1 MKNVLIDSDVILDFF
16 FDRTPFAKDATILL
30 SLCEAGKIKGFIT
43 PVITSNIYYL
53 LRRTAN
59 HKKVTKKLIQ
69 LLTFIDVLTMDKS
82 IFEQALISGFTDFED
97 ALQNY
102 AAIQHGKINTIVT
115 RNVKDYKRSEISV
128 LTPELFVKTLTPP

>member
-1 MKNVLIDSDVILDFF
+1 MKSVLIDSDVILDFF
-16 FDRTPFAKDATILL
+16 FNRIPFANDATTLL

-43 PVITSNIYYL
+43 PVIASNIYYL

-59 HKKVTKKLIQ
+59 HKKVTEKLIQ

-82 IFEQALISGFTDFED
+82 VVERAINSGFTDFED

-102 AAIQHGKINTIVT
+102 AAMQHGKINAIVT

-128 LTPELFVKTLTPP
+128 LTPELFVKTLTHP